1 MESNK
6 IRQAFLDFFAGKDH
20 VIVPSAPMV
29 VKNDPTLM
37 FTNAGMNQFKD
48 IFLGNIPRPYPRAAD
63 TQKCLRVSG
72 KHNDLEE
79 VGHDTYHHTMFE
91 MLGNWSFGDYFKKE
105 AIGWAWELLTGV
117 YGLDKSRMYA
127 TVFEGSPEDGVPFD
141 QEAYDIWLQYL
152 PADHIIRGN
161 KHDNFWEMGD
171 VGPCGPCSEIHYDL
185 RDESEI
191 AAVPGRPLMMAVADG
206 KPVIDLPGPTMAAYY
221 GTQLSIA
228 EMLASGTVSFSD
240 MYFFFDGMMPAIRES
255 GIKCNLSRGLTVFD
269 DSDYESL
276 AAYKDNL
283 RLLNEWNGEMGGRLI
298 GDLCIHGEYTSTPKV
313 VEAVAAHAKD
323 ADARIHIH
331 LSETQTEHEECKQ
344 RHGLTPAAYMEAHGI
359 FDSPTTAA
367 HCVWLEDE
375 DFDILKKHNVSVA
388 CCPASNLKLASG
400 YANIPKMLEKGINI
414 ALGTDGAASNNNLN
428 IFQDIYLFGV
438 VYKGFYHDS
447 TLLTPAQVLHTATR
461 AGALSQGRTDCGKLA
476 VGYKADLCVIDTD
489 TPQFA
494 PMTDAAC
501 NVVYAAQGA
510 DVRLT
515 MVDGE
520 VLYRDGEFKT
530 IDIEKVKAETQK
542 RTDAILR
549 RL

>member
-1 MESNK
+1 MNQTRIGSYIARKRREKNLTQEQLAERLGLSNK
-6 IRQAFLDFFAGKDH
+6 TVSKWENGKCMPDYSVIEALCQALSITLSELMDGEDAAEDSVRIYDDAQILD
-20 VIVPSAPMV
+20 
-29 VKNDPTLM
+29 L
-37 FTNAGMNQFKD
+37 
-48 IFLGNIPRPYPRAAD
+48 LRR
-63 TQKCLRVSG
+63 TQE
-72 KHNDLEE
+72 LEKQK
-79 VGHDTYHHTMFE
+79 GI
-91 MLGNWSFGDYFKKE
+91 L
-105 AIGWAWELLTGV
+105 
-117 YGLDKSRMYA
+117 YGLILIVLGIACNALSA
-127 TVFEGSPEDGVPFD
+127 STGGSKVQDFISG
-141 QEAYDIWLQYL
+141 LL
-152 PADHIIRGN
+152 
-161 KHDNFWEMGD
+161 MG
-171 VGPCGPCSEIHYDL
+171 
-185 RDESEI
+185 
-191 AAVPGRPLMMAVADG
+191 
-206 KPVIDLPGPTMAAYY
+206 
-221 GTQLSIA
+221 LSIA

-323 ADARIHIH
+323 AGARIHIH

-489 TPQFA
+489 TPQFT

>member
-1 MESNK
+1 MLFADIDLLDEN
-6 IRQAFLDFFAGKDH
+6 LDFRSHCWVGVRDGRVAYVGDAAPAGEEAARYGEVYDGRGKLLCPAFYNAH
-20 VIVPSAPMV
+20 AHAPMTLLRGYAENLPLQAWL
-29 VKNDPTLM
+29 NDMVFP
-37 FTNAGMNQFKD
+37 
-48 IFLGNIPRPYPRAAD
+48 
-63 TQKCLRVSG
+63 
-72 KHNDLEE
+72 
-79 VGHDTYHHTMFE
+79 FE
-91 MLGNWSFGDYFKKE
+91 AK
-105 AIGWAWELLTGV
+105 IT
-117 YGLDKSRMYA
+117 
-127 TVFEGSPEDGVPFD
+127 PEDC
-141 QEAYDIWLQYL
+141 YW
-152 PADHIIRGN
+152 
-161 KHDNFWEMGD
+161 
-171 VGPCGPCSEIHYDL
+171 
-185 RDESEI
+185 
-191 AAVPGRPLMMAVADG
+191 
-206 KPVIDLPGPTMAAYY
+206 
-221 GTQLSIA
+221 GTLLSCA
-228 EMLASGTVSFSD
+228 EMARYGCVSFSD
-240 MYFFFDGMMPAIRES
+240 MYYHMEEGARAALDA
-255 GIKCNLSRGLTVFD
+255 GIKMNLSDSLLAFNGEGLD
-269 DSDYESL
+269 DLPVKGNLDRLIRDVQGAGDGRIVVDCNIHAEYTSNPRAVADL
-276 AAYKDNL
+276 AAYAKEHGL
-283 RLLNEWNGEMGGRLI
+283 RLQV
-298 GDLCIHGEYTSTPKV
+298 HV
-313 VEAVAAHAKD
+313 
-323 ADARIHIH
+323 
-331 LSETQTEHEECKQ
+331 SETRLEHEECKQ

-428 IFQDIYLFGV
+428 ILQDIYLFGV

-489 TPQFA
+489 TPQFT

>member
-1 MESNK
+1 
-6 IRQAFLDFFAGKDH
+6 
-20 VIVPSAPMV
+20 
-29 VKNDPTLM
+29 
-37 FTNAGMNQFKD
+37 
-48 IFLGNIPRPYPRAAD
+48 
-63 TQKCLRVSG
+63 
-72 KHNDLEE
+72 
-79 VGHDTYHHTMFE
+79 
-91 MLGNWSFGDYFKKE
+91 
-105 AIGWAWELLTGV
+105 
-117 YGLDKSRMYA
+117 
-127 TVFEGSPEDGVPFD
+127 
-141 QEAYDIWLQYL
+141 
-152 PADHIIRGN
+152 
-161 KHDNFWEMGD
+161 
-171 VGPCGPCSEIHYDL
+171 
-185 RDESEI
+185 
-191 AAVPGRPLMMAVADG
+191 
-206 KPVIDLPGPTMAAYY
+206 
-221 GTQLSIA
+221 
-228 EMLASGTVSFSD
+228 MLASGTVSFSD

-283 RLLNEWNGEMGGRLI
+283 RLLNEWNGENGGRLV

-323 ADARIHIH
+323 AGARIHIH

-428 IFQDIYLFGV
+428 ILQDIYLFGV

-489 TPQFA
+489 TPQFT